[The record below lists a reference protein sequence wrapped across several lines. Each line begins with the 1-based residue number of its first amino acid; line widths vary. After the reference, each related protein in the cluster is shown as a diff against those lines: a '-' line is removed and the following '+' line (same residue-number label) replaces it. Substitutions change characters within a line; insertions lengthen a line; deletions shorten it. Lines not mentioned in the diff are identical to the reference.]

1 MKYRLQSNL
10 SEKSLKGLPSV
21 AHPTALS
28 DFALFV
34 APESEVAPQGS
45 LQIYCFA
52 RGKKGKKNDR

>member
-1 MKYRLQSNL
+1 MLASKFV
-10 SEKSLKGLPSV
+10 GT

-45 LQIYCFA
+45 LQISCFA
-52 RGKKGKKNDR
+52 QAAKW